1 MNNDS
6 FCLVSK
12 QHILDAVNNYRTIKQ
27 FMEEVDKEI
36 TKLVTEVYS
45 EKRVFGL
52 FNKSYRFFSKW
63 DNCLKYL
70 PEEYYGNSW
79 QYVSKYEVIP
89 WTLIK
94 LEAMCQMSDE
104 IYLNKR
110 DSVIV
115 NTYRGYTVEVV
126 SQSVY
131 DKLRESQNR
140 LFDLGERDVA
150 FKVLRTW
157 WDMENKGDLEEVV

>member
-6 FCLVSK
+6 FCLVPK
-12 QHILDAVNNYRTIKQ
+12 QHILDAVNNYRIVKR
-27 FMEEVDKEI
+27 FMEEVGKEI
-36 TKLVTEVYS
+36 TKLVMEACS

-52 FNKSYRFFSKW
+52 FNKSYRFFSEH

-70 PEEYYGNSW
+70 PDEYYGNSW
-79 QYVSKYEVIP
+79 QYISKYEVGS
-89 WTLIK
+89 WTFNK
-94 LEAMCQMSDE
+94 LEAMCQVSDE
-104 IYLNKR
+104 IYLSKI

-115 NTYRGYTVEVV
+115 NVYRGYTVEVV

-131 DKLRESQNR
+131 NKLRESQNR

-150 FKVLRTW
+150 IKMLRTLNSI
-157 WDMENKGDLEEVV
+157 EYVHDLEEL